1 MTTMKKAIIG
11 VLKMIVPIGLGVWLV
26 LYFYRQLDEG
36 QRAELFNAF
45 GRANWWWLLLSIFL
59 SWLSHLSRAWRW
71 RYLLDTMGYR
81 PGFWNCYNAIMS
93 GYFMNLLVQRA
104 GEASRAAVLF
114 RREKVPFAKGFG
126 SIMAERAVDMILLM
140 GLFALT
146 MLMQLDKL
154 DLFKERI
161 SSFRAIQ
168 GPAEAGG
175 GFPWLWLVLGVVAL
189 GAAAGT
195 YLMVTRPVFHARVME
210 ILRGLGDG
218 LRSVT
223 RTKHPWGFIF
233 HTLLIWALYVL
244 MFAVGFYCLPE
255 TSQVPWAGIMAGF
268 VAGSIGIVLVQGGI
282 GVYPAFVALIVSVYM
297 PTPEGGGLLSPAA
310 LAMGWLIWVAQTV
323 MTIVLGGIS
332 LLLISRTKKPVP

>member
-1 MTTMKKAIIG
+1 MKKAIIG
-11 VLKMIVPIGLGVWLV
+11 VLKMAVPIGLGVWLV

-36 QRAELFNAF
+36 QREELFEAF

-81 PGFWNCYNAIMS
+81 PSFWNCYNAIMS

-126 SIMAERAVDMILLM
+126 SIMAERAVDMILLI

-161 SSFRAIQ
+161 ASFRATQ
-168 GPAEAGG
+168 DPAEAGG

-189 GAAAGT
+189 GTAAGA
-195 YLMVTRPVFHARVME
+195 YLMVTRPIFHARVME
-210 ILRGLGDG
+210 IVRGLGDG

-223 RTKHPWGFIF
+223 RTKHPWGFVF
-233 HTLLIWALYVL
+233 HTLLIWSLYVL

-297 PTPEGGGLLSPAA
+297 PTPEGGGLLSPEA
-310 LAMGWLIWVAQTV
+310 LAMGWLIWVAQTI

-332 LLLISRTKKPVP
+332 LLLISRTKKPAA